1 MNYSE
6 KILNSIIEE
15 LEKKEFAFSSG
26 ELVNVDLGSL
36 TSTGVPLKMVK
47 AAAKG
52 IENMDQRDRFK
63 DAVRKW
69 SGERAK
75 NPKLM
80 TEINAD
86 GTIGIN
92 LLFVVK

>member
-1 MNYSE
+1 
-6 KILNSIIEE
+6 
-15 LEKKEFAFSSG
+15 
-26 ELVNVDLGSL
+26 
-36 TSTGVPLKMVK
+36 MVK